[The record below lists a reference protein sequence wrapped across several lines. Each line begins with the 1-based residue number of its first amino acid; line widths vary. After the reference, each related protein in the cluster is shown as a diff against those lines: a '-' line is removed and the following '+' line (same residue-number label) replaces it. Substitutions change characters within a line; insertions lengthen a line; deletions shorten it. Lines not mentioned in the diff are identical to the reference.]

1 MQRELERFAYDIAES
16 VVNTMESR
24 SDKVSPFANTRESRS
39 GKVSLVPWLITWRA
53 D

>member
-24 SDKVSPFANTRESRS
+24 SDKVSPLSNTRESRS
-39 GKVSLVPWLITWRA
+39 DKVSPVPLLTTWRA

>member
-39 GKVSLVPWLITWRA
+39 DKVSPVPWLTIWRA